1 MKLITSR
8 ANPVFKRIL
17 ATVRAG
23 ARQGS
28 DAWLEGVH
36 LCEAWLEHRGQPH
49 VAVFDQS
56 SQDDPQVI
64 SLASR
69 VDRERQLWL
78 SRDLISAVS
87 TLKSPSPVGFVVP
100 IVQREIALVL
110 QQVCVALD
118 GVQDPGNVGTI
129 LRTAAAAGVKQFVAG
144 LGCAA
149 LWSPKVLR
157 SGQGA
162 HFAMSLYEGIDLRKW
177 FLQLGDT
184 TERSPIVATSLTD
197 AQPLFGSQLPAHCIW
212 VFGNEGQGVSPELL
226 ELVDHRVRIDH
237 DRQAVESLNVAS
249 AAAICLF
256 EQRRQQ
262 TIHSS

>member
-8 ANPVFKRIL
+8 ANPAFRQLL

-36 LCEAWLEHRGQPH
+36 LCEAWLEHRGQPDL
-49 VAVFDQS
+49 AVFDQS

-78 SRDLISAVS
+78 SSGLISALS
-87 TLKSPSPVGFVVP
+87 TLKSPGPVGFVVP
-100 IVQREIALVL
+100 IVQREIPLVP

-162 HFAMSLYEGIDLRKW
+162 HFAMSLYEGIDLGKW
-177 FLQLGDT
+177 FLQLRQAPD
-184 TERSPIVATSLTD
+184 RLPILATSLTD
-197 AQPLFGSQLPAHCIW
+197 AQPLFGSQLPANCIW
-212 VFGNEGQGVSPELL
+212 IFGNEGQGVSPDLL
-226 ELVDHRVRIDH
+226 TMVDHRIRIEH
-237 DRQAVESLNVAS
+237 DSQAVESLNVAS

-262 TIHSS
+262 TIHSP